1 MAVLLQALCGT
12 RSWYMELRCDS
23 LCPFMWKC
31 ECQIWK
37 TSLKSKI
44 PFLCFVMAENSI
56 FGKSST
62 YFGLFF
68 SFQLPFDDEH
78 IPTLFKKIK
87 GWQFYSLSLSFFL
100 WYRIYVAISFVW
112 FGSIFLLN
120 NYYCYFLQV
129 VCFTSHH
136 IFHRKPVVFSLQC
149 SKLIQWKELQCNR

>member
-1 MAVLLQALCGT
+1 MELLLLLLLLLLLMIAAALLQALCRT

-31 ECQIWK
+31 EYQIWK
-37 TSLKSKI
+37 TFSLNSKI

-112 FGSIFLLN
+112 FGSIF
-120 NYYCYFLQV
+120 
-129 VCFTSHH
+129 S
-136 IFHRKPVVFSLQC
+136 
-149 SKLIQWKELQCNR
+149 